1 MERTHDAHHLRFART
16 HRVFRSGV
24 LHNII
29 PSPPAPLSAS
39 LKTVLERLCSLFA
52 LSTIVNPRSADALFF
67 IESNSW
73 GEAYLNNS
81 QLDTIGYRG
90 NVLLEQLLPEAIAL
104 TDAWD
109 FSNASLCS
117 ALGMRDGNMYA
128 NIMRWV
134 EQMPINKDSV
144 EGSWG
149 NCVDPILAGGER
161 AKAKL

>member
-1 MERTHDAHHLRFART
+1 M
-16 HRVFRSGV
+16 
-24 LHNII
+24 
-29 PSPPAPLSAS
+29 
-39 LKTVLERLCSLFA
+39 
-52 LSTIVNPRSADALFF
+52 
-67 IESNSW
+67 
-73 GEAYLNNS
+73 
-81 QLDTIGYRG
+81 
-90 NVLLEQLLPEAIAL
+90 LLEQLLPEAIAL

-149 NCVDPILAGGER
+149 NWVDPILAGGER